1 MVKTIATLKGPEFL
15 RACNRVRYAVEKFAK
30 ETNVMDLRKVMPVIT
45 EDMDDEQRMDA
56 IREQSKKNISAMLDR
71 VLEEKPEATYDLLCA
86 LMANDTGEE
95 LDGVDLITAAM
106 EILSNKKVLDFL
118 LQLARSVQT
127 DTAE

>member
-45 EDMDDEQRMDA
+45 EDMDDDQRMDA

-86 LMANDTGEE
+86 LMVNDTGEE

-127 DTAE
+127 GIAE

>member
-1 MVKTIATLKGPEFL
+1 MVKTIATLRGPEFL

-86 LMANDTGEE
+86 LMVNDTGEE
-95 LDGVDLITAAM
+95 LDGVDLITAAL

-127 DTAE
+127 GTAE

>member
-1 MVKTIATLKGPEFL
+1 MIKTIATLKGPEFL
-15 RACNRVRYAVEKFAK
+15 RACNRVRYAVEKFVK
-30 ETNVMDLRKVMPVIT
+30 ETNVMDLRKMMPVIT

-56 IREQSKKNISAMLDR
+56 IHEQSKKNISAMLDR
-71 VLEEKPEATYDLLCA
+71 VLEERPEATYDLLCA
-86 LMANDTGEE
+86 LMINDTGEE

-127 DTAE
+127 GTAG